1 MMLKIVIPEKL
12 KEHSQKL
19 REIYLRQRKITLE
32 EARLQC
38 LRVASQGKTD
48 YSRKWIRLEK
58 H

>member
-1 MMLKIVIPEKL
+1 MLKIVIPEKL

-38 LRVASQGKTD
+38 LRVASQEKTD
-48 YSRKWIRLEK
+48 YSRKWMRLEK

>member
-38 LRVASQGKTD
+38 LRVASQEKTD
-48 YSRKWIRLEK
+48 YSRKWMRLEK